1 MCAKISMIALNVHHC
16 FSHIYGELFTCG

>member
-1 MCAKISMIALNVHHC
+1 MIALNVHHC